1 MSGKRERREAAK
13 ENFNDEDAAGS
24 HESKPFSCMSG
35 ASCSFAQGMGTE
47 YAKIKAVVQVYH
59 CLFCLSEV
67 EREGLDYGS

>member
-1 MSGKRERREAAK
+1 MKKTLPGRMERNNIRACQGHRAA
-13 ENFNDEDAAGS
+13 S
-24 HESKPFSCMSG
+24 M
-35 ASCSFAQGMGTE
+35 QGMGTE

>member
-1 MSGKRERREAAK
+1 MKKTLPGRMERNNIRACQGHRAA
-13 ENFNDEDAAGS
+13 
-24 HESKPFSCMSG
+24 SCMSG
-35 ASCSFAQGMGTE
+35 ASCSFVQGMGTE

>member
-1 MSGKRERREAAK
+1 MKKTLPGRMERNNIRA
-13 ENFNDEDAAGS
+13 
-24 HESKPFSCMSG
+24 CQG
-35 ASCSFAQGMGTE
+35 ASCSFVQGMGTE